1 MDIIGNYKEVLTKKY
16 AQFNGRAGR
25 AEFWQFVLV
34 NIAVTFVLYIL
45 MFIVALTG
53 VKALS
58 MVFSLLMGAFGL
70 ATIVPSIAVGVRRMH
85 DLGKDGVWIC
95 VNFIPFIGGIWY
107 IVLCATEGE
116 RTANRFGEP
125 QI

>member
-25 AEFWQFVLV
+25 AEFWRFVLV
-34 NIAVTFVLYIL
+34 NIAITFVLYIL
-45 MFIVALTG
+45 MFI
-53 VKALS
+53 
-58 MVFSLLMGAFGL
+58 VFSLLMGAFGL